1 MSGETSGS
9 QILNYNRCI
18 GQDFGKEPGKPEN
31 RDSHCTFPSC
41 GNKDLIAEW
50 YYNLGPSLVAQ
61 MVKNLPAMQENHYN
75 LETRFQAIFL
85 HALTYTEVRHA
96 RVET

>member
-9 QILNYNRCI
+9 QILNYNSCI

-31 RDSHCTFPSC
+31 RDSHCTFPSW

-61 MVKNLPAMQENHYN
+61 IVKNLPAMHENHYN
-75 LETRFQAIFL
+75 LEIHFQAIFL
-85 HALTYTEVRHA
+85 HALTYTKVRHA
-96 RVET
+96 RI